1 MTTTGSDQRLLV
13 QPAGDIAEFNAHNV
27 RVRPIF
33 RRDTAGFESSFSF
46 VLYNRLPAGEV
57 NERHMHDDVEKV
69 YYFLKGKAELACGP
83 WTAQAGAGD
92 FVFFPAA
99 IEHQIRS
106 LGPDDLEFVVCAAQ
120 TLGPPRGL
128 KEEA

>member
-1 MTTTGSDQRLLV
+1 VTTTGSDQRLLV
-13 QPAGDIAEFNAHNV
+13 QPASDIAEFNAHNV
-27 RVRPIF
+27 QVRPIF
-33 RRDTAGFESSFSF
+33 RRDAAGFESSLSF

-57 NERHMHDDVEKV
+57 NERHVHEDVEKV
-69 YYFLKGKAELACGP
+69 YYFLKGEAELLCGP
-83 WTAQAGAGD
+83 WTARARAGD

-128 KEEA
+128 TEEA